1 MEQYRS
7 RTSLNQEDLSR
18 GILTLLVSS
27 VQQSDSGE
35 YRCSVP
41 KWSASII
48 RLDVK
53 KQQNMTVKDD
63 FSTVRPQR
71 ENGTM
76 PSSSG
81 AGKKGVGAIVAVCLF
96 ALVLMFTLLLKFGKF
111 NSCYRYYCYQGELR
125 YKLNNDE
132 RGQDTFMAAPTH
144 STLPHGSGRNMH
156 DAQRGTSGR
165 LLHSRN
171 RVPKDQHYRTKTDG
185 FTTAKCPHEEPDNPG
200 GKTINIVLG
209 VVIFLVGVVVGV
221 VVGVLIG
228 IRRTKIQGWETTSSD
243 GRMEAF

>member
-1 MEQYRS
+1 MMMMMGCLMTLTLIFLCAQAAQDTTGPCPFPSLIEAQEGKDVTLQCCVEPQINLKNRTVEWKRVDLNKIVHLYRHRKDDLALQMEQYRS

-111 NSCYRYYCYQGELR
+111 KKCLMPRRDTQSEVDIENNVQTEQLTSEKMA
-125 YKLNNDE
+125 KL
-132 RGQDTFMAAPTH
+132 
-144 STLPHGSGRNMH
+144 
-156 DAQRGTSGR
+156 
-165 LLHSRN
+165 
-171 RVPKDQHYRTKTDG
+171 
-185 FTTAKCPHEEPDNPG
+185 
-200 GKTINIVLG
+200 
-209 VVIFLVGVVVGV
+209 
-221 VVGVLIG
+221 
-228 IRRTKIQGWETTSSD
+228 
-243 GRMEAF
+243 